1 MYGYVPAYR
10 QTNAKVGE
18 CYSRLHT
25 KYAQL
30 WVSIRLH
37 DLHDTDGSTLYLCT
51 RSRSHHS
58 RTKDRARA
66 RRPHTSPQACQR
78 RRIQP
83 HAPVH
88 LTTRC
93 LLSDRHRTFAAVFA
107 LRSVSSIGPKGLAPN
122 SVKAS
127 HSFTHSR
134 PQRCARVYVR
144 DGGRE
149 KRRQIPSIECGTFK
163 VRLSRKYPTRGERDT
178 ETDGEWERKR
188 KCEWTMPK
196 TCMRRRLSLRT
207 RALFLCLCLSLSRA
221 RALSLSLFLWS
232 PSSPVPV

>member
-1 MYGYVPAYR
+1 MLRSGNATHGYTQSTRNSGYRYVPATCMI
-10 QTNAKVGE
+10 QM
-18 CYSRLHT
+18 
-25 KYAQL
+25 
-30 WVSIRLH
+30 
-37 DLHDTDGSTLYLCT
+37 DPLCT
-51 RSRSHHS
+51 SVPAPAVITLAPKTGQGPGDLTPHHRLANAAES
-58 RTKDRARA
+58 NRT
-66 RRPHTSPQACQR
+66 P
-78 RRIQP
+78 
-83 HAPVH
+83 PVH

-93 LLSDRHRTFAAVFA
+93 LLSDRHRTFAAVIA
-107 LRSVSSIGPKGLAPN
+107 LRSVSSIDSKGLAPN

-221 RALSLSLFLWS
+221 LALSLFLWS